1 MNKTKLIL
9 ALLNKRERFQLI
21 FVLFAML
28 ITGFIE
34 LIGIGSIS
42 PFISVVSN
50 PGIIHSNEY
59 LNKAYTYF
67 NFNSDNSFIITLGI
81 AVIIALALSNLCI
94 FTVIFITYVY
104 SGKRKYSISMRLLE
118 KYLRQPYI
126 FYLNINTSDLTKNLL
141 NDVPIFVSSVL
152 QALLQIISS
161 AIISIAIVVL
171 LILINPL
178 LALILSSVLGFLYI
192 IIFSFVKNFLVRKGD
207 ERFIHISLRYKYIN
221 ELFGGI
227 KDIKI
232 FGKENIFLKLFSAP
246 SKELIMN
253 EALSE
258 SVNDLPK
265 HLLETVALGGMILV
279 IIFMK
284 KSGLDLED
292 FLPTL
297 TLYAFGAYRLLPT
310 LQKIF
315 RAIASIKYNFP
326 IVENLYKNFIELP
339 EGGAVLA
346 DHAVPRMDLSREIL
360 LKNIVFA
367 YPNTDKDII
376 QNQTIRIEAN
386 TSIALVGTT
395 GCGKTTLADII
406 LGLLEPQNGKI
417 YIDGVEINRGNV
429 KNWQM
434 NLGYVPQ
441 SIFLTDDTI
450 RNNIAFG
457 INPQDI
463 DDQAI
468 IDAAQIA
475 NIHDFVTTELKQG
488 YDTVIGERGIRLS
501 GGQRQRI
508 GIARAAY
515 HNPSVLILDEA
526 TSALDSLT
534 ENAIMD
540 AIKNIRHKKTI
551 IMIAH
556 RITTVKACDVIYFM
570 EKGVIVD
577 HGDYNELYARNK
589 SFKKMADGI

>member
-1 MNKTKLIL
+1 MNKIKLIL
-9 ALLNKRERFQLI
+9 SLLDKRERNQLI

-28 ITGFIE
+28 IMGFVE
-34 LIGIGSIS
+34 LIGVGSIS
-42 PFISVVSN
+42 PFISIVSN
-50 PGIIHSNEY
+50 PEVIHANEY
-59 LNKAYTYF
+59 LNKVYAYF
-67 NFNSDNSFIITLGI
+67 DFNSDASFIVAFGI
-81 AVIIALALSNLCI
+81 AVIIVLALSNLCI

-104 SGKRKYSISMRLLE
+104 SGKRKYSITMRLLE

-141 NDVPIFVSSVL
+141 NDIPIFVNSVL
-152 QALLQIISS
+152 QSFLQIISS

-171 LILINPL
+171 LIIINPL

-192 IIFSFVKNFLVRKGD
+192 IIFSLVKNFLVRKGD
-207 ERFIHISLRYKYIN
+207 ERFIRISLRYKYIN

-232 FGKENIFLKLFSAP
+232 FGKENVFLKFFSVP
-246 SKELIMN
+246 SKELVMN
-253 EALSE
+253 EAVSE

-284 KSGLDLED
+284 KSGMDIDD

-315 RAIASIKYNFP
+315 RAIASIRYNFP
-326 IVENLYKNFIELP
+326 IVENLYKNFSELPQGIELIDN
-339 EGGAVLA
+339 AVS
-346 DHAVPRMDLSREIL
+346 RMDFSREIL

-367 YPNTDKDII
+367 YPNTDKEII
-376 QNQTIRIEAN
+376 KNQTVKIKAN

-406 LGLLEPQNGKI
+406 LGLLEPQKGEI
-417 YIDGVEINRGNV
+417 IVDDTEINNANV

-457 INPQDI
+457 VNPRDI
-463 DDQAI
+463 DDKAVM
-468 IDAAQIA
+468 DAAKMA
-475 NIHDFVTTELKQG
+475 NIHDFVTAELKQG

-508 GIARAAY
+508 GIARAVY
-515 HNPSVLILDEA
+515 HDPSVLIFDEA

-540 AIKNIRHKKTI
+540 AIKNISHKKTI
-551 IMIAH
+551 VMIAH
-556 RITTVKACDVIYFM
+556 RITTVKACDVIYLM

-577 HGDYNELYARNK
+577 YGDYNDLYARNK
-589 SFKKMADGI
+589 SFKKMADGV